1 MPETADNS
9 LEERT
14 ACDVIDISHEIINR
28 VISQIASSVNSIQ
41 QYYYDMNFTLEQ
53 STTEK
58 ISPILD
64 EIMQRII
71 SEKEPNDSS
80 QKDFLF
86 VLLTVLMIENGM
98 FPLDDD
104 SEMISSIDRINYKQL
119 TKWKTP
125 LGLMDASFLLNKFEK
140 LPLKLVMSPL
150 GAAVLVNV
158 IITDLDNETYSVC
171 LPVSRYV
178 VSPQASTIPM
188 IFRDL
193 KHLSMLFKNKI
204 VTPVKSRI
212 LDHCGYPSASLKGMP
227 EEVFFKII
235 LYLNV
240 TDIINVAQTSRKM
253 QMLLEN
259 EILWHELYKRDFEN
273 VLPPE
278 GSDWKTLYRDKYVMN
293 KDERL
298 RARHRGAGTMHDNMD
313 YSDYVSYIDNPMW
326 NVVI

>member
-1 MPETADNS
+1 
-9 LEERT
+9 
-14 ACDVIDISHEIINR
+14 
-28 VISQIASSVNSIQ
+28 
-41 QYYYDMNFTLEQ
+41 MNFTLEN

-58 ISPILD
+58 VSPILE

-86 VLLTVLMIENGM
+86 VLLTVLMIENGL

-104 SEMISSIDRINYKQL
+104 SEMLSDIERINSEQL
-119 TKWKTP
+119 AKWKTP
-125 LGLMDASFLLNKFEK
+125 LGVMETEFLLNTFEK

-158 IITDLDNETYSVC
+158 IICDMNNETYSVC

-212 LDHCGYPSASLKGMP
+212 LDHCGYPSASLNGMP
-227 EEVFFKII
+227 EEVFSKII
-235 LYLNV
+235 QFLHI
-240 TDIINVAQTSRKM
+240 TDIINVSQTSRKM
-253 QMLLEN
+253 KLLLEN
-259 EILWHELYKRDFEN
+259 EILWHKLYKRDFEN
-273 VLPPE
+273 IAPPD
-278 GSDWKTLYRDKYVMN
+278 GSDWKTLYRDKYILN
-293 KDERL
+293 KDQRL
-298 RARHRGAGTMHDNMD
+298 RSCSGAGTMHDNMD